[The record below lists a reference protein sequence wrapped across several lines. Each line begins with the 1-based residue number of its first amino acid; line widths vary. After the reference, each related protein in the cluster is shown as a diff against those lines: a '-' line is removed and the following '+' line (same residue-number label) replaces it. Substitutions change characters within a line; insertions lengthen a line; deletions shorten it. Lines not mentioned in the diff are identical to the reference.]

1 MFLINILMGFQSG
14 PIPTGWYSNPKFSES
29 GCKVFSL
36 DFQVNQIGQVTEDKE
51 EQEPDS
57 GEEETQV

>member
-1 MFLINILMGFQSG
+1 MEIPGG
-14 PIPTGWYSNPKFSES
+14 PIPTGWYSHPKFSES
-29 GCKVFSL
+29 GCKVFSW
-36 DFQVNQIGQVTEDKE
+36 DFQVNQVGQVTEDKE